1 MESQFDPQLRIANGT
16 NQLVT
21 RCLVAGSGLAF
32 LATCAIALLTRLLS
46 GV

>member
-1 MESQFDPQLRIANGT
+1 MESQFDPQSCIANGT

-21 RCLVAGSGLAF
+21 RFLVAGSGLAF
-32 LATCAIALLTRLLS
+32 LTTGTIAVFTRLLS